1 MLKILSIPLTI
12 LAYTLLSTGFVLM
25 KKGIS
30 WIGYK
35 GKKDKPYFR
44 DLFTWVAGFLLI
56 NLYIVPN
63 TIALKALDPH
73 IVSAMAGWGVI
84 VLVFL
89 SKIILGEKL
98 FRSDYYFTLL
108 IFISIVILNVFEY
121 QEAGESVNTAFLLV
135 SASLPFLLF
144 IPAFIKTFSKKTR
157 ALLFAAVSGISTG
170 MIIVTLKIVVS
181 DSGFFIREYFS
192 SPYFYLYL
200 LFSITAFLSLQ
211 IAYKMGLMMIVGPV
225 QYSAAIIYPALCSF
239 LIFGNHIH
247 PVQPVAILGV
257 IISVTV
263 IHKKCRSG

>member
-35 GKKDKPYFR
+35 GKKDKLYFR
-44 DLFTWVAGFLLI
+44 YLFTWIAGFMLI
-56 NLYIVPN
+56 NIYIVPN

-89 SKIILGEKL
+89 SKIFLGEKL
-98 FRSDYYFTLL
+98 FRSDYYFTIL

-121 QEAGESVNTAFLLV
+121 QETGESFNPAFLII

-144 IPAFIKTFSKKTR
+144 IPAFMKTFSKKTR
-157 ALLFAAVSGISTG
+157 TLLFAAISGISTG
-170 MIIVTLKIVVS
+170 MIIITLKVVVS

-192 SPYFYLYL
+192 SPYFYMYL

-247 PVQPVAILGV
+247 PVQPFAITAV
-257 IISVTV
+257 IFSVTT
-263 IHKKCRSG
+263 ILKKHK